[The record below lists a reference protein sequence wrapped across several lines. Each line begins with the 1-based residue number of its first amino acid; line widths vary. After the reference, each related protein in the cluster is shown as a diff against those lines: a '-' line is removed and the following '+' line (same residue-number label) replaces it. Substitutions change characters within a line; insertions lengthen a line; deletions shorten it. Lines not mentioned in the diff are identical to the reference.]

1 MATVI
6 ERKAEAR
13 QTCTVTFADTGQ
25 TIECPKHSNLRDL
38 AIANDISLYNGLAK
52 YTNCEGM
59 GLCGTCAVEVKPHDN
74 VSVKGAKEKFRFLQ
88 LKGNLR
94 LSCQCQVLG
103 DIEVTKHGGMYGT
116 KGYDQSISSTDIAD
130 LYNGGKTI
138 DEIADEKEL
147 HPAKVILLLEAAGVE
162 VRKPESHG

>member
-6 ERKAEAR
+6 ERKEEAK
-13 QTCTVTFADTGQ
+13 QTCTVTFTNTGQ
-25 TIECPKHSNLRDL
+25 TVECPRHTNLREL
-38 AIANDISLYNGLAK
+38 AIQNDVDLYNGLAR

-59 GLCGTCAVEVKPHDN
+59 GLCGTCAVEVTPHSH

-103 DIEVTKHGGMYGT
+103 DIEVTKHDGMYGT
-116 KGYDQSISSTDIAD
+116 KGYAQEVSASSVSS
-130 LYNGGKTI
+130 LYGEGKTLAEI
-138 DEIADEKEL
+138 GDELEMP
-147 HPAKVILLLEAAGVE
+147 PAKVILLLEAAGVE
-162 VRKPESHG
+162 VRKP